1 MLFHKQIMINA
12 KINDAV
18 RTPEQAIDFLKD
30 LVQKIDMKIIQ
41 GPYASYVDAEGNRG
55 VTAIVMIE
63 TSHIAFHVWDEKQ
76 PGTVQFDLYTCGAL
90 DKQKVLD
97 AFGEEFDVVSMDY
110 RMYNREVGFVLEEE
124 GSL

>member
-1 MLFHKQIMINA
+1 MINA
-12 KINDAV
+12 KINNAV
-18 RTPEQAIDFLKD
+18 RTPDQAINFLKD

-41 GPYASYVDAEGNRG
+41 GPYASYVYAEGNRG

-63 TSHIAFHVWDEKQ
+63 TSHIAFHVWDEKE

-97 AFGEEFDVVSMDY
+97 AFGEEFEVVSMHY